1 LPILSGRWI
10 GTERG
15 LELFRAA
22 EAVLER
28 STMRAESR
36 KEWTAPEE
44 DYAVLGQVVVMH
56 DRQLASIPA
65 HRYAEAWVRLQRF
78 MSSDMRSP
86 IAVL

>member
-1 LPILSGRWI
+1 MVVSVRNAWPSLW
-10 GTERG
+10 
-15 LELFRAA
+15 
-22 EAVLER
+22 
-28 STMRAESR
+28 
-36 KEWTAPEE
+36 E